1 MRTGYAIRDKRR
13 RAWLATQTREDAGGK
28 TQTVTVWAQ
37 SDEDAMIFKKLPDA
51 KRMLKAVRADSRTP
65 GAIRIF
71 DPKWREVG

>member
-13 RAWLATQTREDAGGK
+13 HAWLATRTREDAGGK
-28 TQTVTVWAQ
+28 TLTVWVQ